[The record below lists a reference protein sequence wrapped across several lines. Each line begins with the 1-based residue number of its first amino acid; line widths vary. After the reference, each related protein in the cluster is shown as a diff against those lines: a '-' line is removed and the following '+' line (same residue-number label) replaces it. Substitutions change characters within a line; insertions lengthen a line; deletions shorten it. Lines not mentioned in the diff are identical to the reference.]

1 MTDTIARLRKGSMIF
16 ETMVDLEKAIK
27 FRKGEKIG
35 INEVIRDNA
44 IYTELKKGMRAG
56 SDVLLSAFETDNF
69 AEVVGKIVKRG
80 DLEVTQE
87 FRYEAVENKRKQ
99 IVDFLSRN
107 ALDARTNRPFTPDTI
122 SSALKQA
129 GTKIEN
135 QPVEKQIKNIVESL
149 SKILPIKI
157 ETKKLR
163 IRIPAQHTGKIYGLL
178 QEYKEKE
185 DWLSNGDLECVLNIP
200 VGLQSDFYDKLNSV
214 THGSATTQEIKEKTE

>member
-27 FRKGEKIG
+27 FKKGEKIG

-44 IYTELKKGMRAG
+44 IYSDLKKGMRVG
-56 SDVLLSAFETDNF
+56 SDVLISAFETDNF
-69 AEVVGKIVKRG
+69 QEVVGKIVKRG
-80 DLEVTQE
+80 DLEVTQK
-87 FRYEAVENKRKQ
+87 FRDEAVETRRKQ
-99 IVDFLSRN
+99 VVDFLSRN
-107 ALDARTNRPFTPDTI
+107 ALDARTNRPFTPDMI

-135 QPVEKQIKNIVESL
+135 QSVEKQINNIIESL
-149 SKILPIKI
+149 SRILPIKI

-163 IRIPAQHTGKIYGLL
+163 VRIPAQHTGKIYGLL

-185 DWLSNGDLECVLNIP
+185 DWLSNGDLEVVLNIP

-214 THGSATTQEIKEKTE
+214 THGSATTQEVKEKTE

>member
-56 SDVLLSAFETDNF
+56 SDVLISAFETDNF

-87 FRYEAVENKRKQ
+87 FRDEATETRRKQ
-99 IVDFLSRN
+99 VVDFLSKN
-107 ALDARTNRPFTPDTI
+107 ALDARTNRPFTPDMI

-135 QPVEKQIKNIVESL
+135 QPVEKQIKNIIESL

-163 IRIPAQHTGKIYGLL
+163 VRIPAQHTGKIYGLL

-185 DWLSNGDLECVLNIP
+185 DWLSNGDLEVVLNIP

>member
-80 DLEVTQE
+80 DLEVTQQ
-87 FRYEAVENKRKQ
+87 FRDEATETRRKQ
-99 IVDFLSRN
+99 VVEFLSKN
-107 ALDARTNRPFTPDTI
+107 ALDARTSRPFTPDMI
-122 SSALKQA
+122 SNALKQA

-135 QPVEKQIKNIVESL
+135 QPVEKQIKTIIESL

-157 ETKKLR
+157 ETKKIK
-163 IRIPAQHTGKIYGLL
+163 IRIPAMHTGKVYGLL
-178 QEYKEKE
+178 QEHKEKE
-185 DWLSNGDLECVLNIP
+185 DWLSNGDL
-200 VGLQSDFYDKLNSV
+200 
-214 THGSATTQEIKEKTE
+214 